1 MAILVEYQKDWR
13 KLFKAQSKLI
23 GTTLGKPCQEIYHIG
38 STAIPNVPS
47 QPIIDMLVVLKDLQA
62 AEQLCTL
69 GYEHRGN
76 GVYFFQGDGIAYQ
89 AFCTQTDDK
98 DTFDAYIGIHNI
110 HHAAPKTWAA
120 QKQAWAQQFG
130 DDVQGYE
137 DAKKAYFAQL
147 APEAREKK
155 RRDDKLGTSLAIGMC
170 LGMSIGTAIGAA
182 LGNMATG
189 MCLGVGV
196 GMCFGIALGAGG
208 SNQQSKKK

>member
-1 MAILVEYQKDWR
+1 MEILVEYQKEWR

-38 STAIPNVPS
+38 STAIANVPS

-69 GYEHRGN
+69 GYESKGN
-76 GVYFFQGDGIAYQ
+76 GVYVLQGDGIAYQ
-89 AFCTQTDDK
+89 AFCVQADDK

-110 HHAAPKTWAA
+110 HHAAPKAWIA
-120 QKQAWAQQFG
+120 QKQAWTQQFG

-137 DAKKAYFAQL
+137 EAKKAYFEQL

-155 RRDDKLGTSLAIGMC
+155 RRDEKVGTSLAIGMC
-170 LGMSIGTAIGAA
+170 LGMSIGMAIGTA
-182 LGNMATG
+182 LGHTATG
-189 MCLGVGV
+189 MCIGMSV
-196 GMCFGIALGAGG
+196 GMCLGLALGSGG
-208 SNQQSKKK
+208 SSKKSDK

>member
-1 MAILVEYQKDWR
+1 MAILVEYQKEWH
-13 KLFKAQSKLI
+13 KLYKAQTKLI
-23 GTTLGKPCQEIYHIG
+23 LKAIGKPCSAFYHIG
-38 STAIPNVPS
+38 STAISGVPS
-47 QPIIDMLVVLKDLQA
+47 RPMIDMLIIFKDITA
-62 AEQLCTL
+62 AEQLCSL
-69 GYEHRGN
+69 GYEKISE
-76 GVYFFQGDGIAYQ
+76 GVYTLQGDDIGYRAY
-89 AFCTQTDDK
+89 CTSVGDTDTIDS
-98 DTFDAYIGIHNI
+98 YIGIHNI

-182 LGNMATG
+182 LGNMTTG

-208 SNQQSKKK
+208 SNQQDKKK

>member
-1 MAILVEYQKDWR
+1 MAILVEYRKEWR

-38 STAIPNVPS
+38 STAIANVPS
-47 QPIIDMLVVLKDLQA
+47 QPVIDMLVVLKDPDA
-62 AEQLCTL
+62 TKQLCTL
-69 GYEHRGN
+69 GYESKGN
-76 GVYFFQGDGIAYQ
+76 GVYYFAYQ
-89 AFCTQTDDK
+89 AYCVQADDK

-120 QKQAWAQQFG
+120 QKQAWVQQFCE
-130 DDVQGYE
+130 DEQAYE
-137 DAKKAYFAQL
+137 QAKKAYFEQL
-147 APEAREKK
+147 VPEAREKK
-155 RRDDKLGTSLAIGMC
+155 RHDEKLGTSLAIGMC

-196 GMCFGIALGAGG
+196 GMCLGVALGSGG
-208 SNQQSKKK
+208 PSKKSDK

>member
-1 MAILVEYQKDWR
+1 MAILVEYQKEWH

-23 GTTLGKPCQEIYHIG
+23 GQTLGKPCREIYHIG
-38 STAIPNVPS
+38 STAIANVPS

-69 GYEHRGN
+69 GYESKGN
-76 GVYFFQGDGIAYQ
+76 GVYFLQSDGIAYQ

-110 HHAAPKTWAA
+110 HHAAPKAWIA

-137 DAKKAYFAQL
+137 NAKKAYFEQL

-155 RRDDKLGTSLAIGMC
+155 RRDEKVGTSLAIGMC
-170 LGMSIGTAIGAA
+170 LGMSVGMAIGTA
-182 LGNMATG
+182 LGHTATG
-189 MCLGVGV
+189 MCIGMSV
-196 GMCFGIALGAGG
+196 GMCFGLALGSAG
-208 SNQQSKKK
+208 SSKKSDK